1 MERSVPK
8 FTSKSVARLGI
19 AFVFFYHGLVP
30 KLLCVHPSEIELAE
44 ATPTFGLDPTFVV
57 RTAGLL
63 EVLLA
68 LTLLIL
74 WHKRWPVY
82 VAGITLVAL
91 LLATLIFVPKIM
103 VAAFNP
109 VSLTVAT
116 LALVWIA
123 LTPDG
128 QANKLPSTQ
137 DAP

>member
-1 MERSVPK
+1 MPK
-8 FTSKSVARLGI
+8 LTSKSIARLGV

-30 KLLCVHPSEIELAE
+30 KLLCVHPSEVELAE
-44 ATPTFGLDPTFVV
+44 ATPTFGIDPVLVV
-57 RTAGLL
+57 RAAGLL

-68 LTLLIL
+68 LTVLML

-91 LLATLIFVPKIM
+91 LLATIVFAPSIM

-109 VSLTVAT
+109 VSLTVVT

-123 LTPDG
+123 LTPDEE
-128 QANKLPSTQ
+128 ASKMPDTRA
-137 DAP
+137 AP